1 MGTGPA
7 ISEAKLGA
15 FRGAEKAA
23 RDWPFI
29 AFRVSAAQRARWM
42 QPGPRISRPVATQKE
57 QKEESELGTVS
68 FLHAGDTNDVL
79 LLFLLLARN
88 KAFPEFQVPPRPSI
102 LRPFAFPRAQENT
115 AGVLRR
121 KAPDKKPIK
130 GPCFLGGALSAQRR
144 APRRS
149 ALPASAGSET
159 FRAPPAGHGARAE
172 RAFIP
177 GPAASTRPPR
187 FFRRRNAS
195 NGQTAV
201 SFYFLKISSSLH
213 RVPMKA
219 GKLSVVLTRRFV
231 GAVK

>member
-130 GPCFLGGALSAQRR
+130 GALFSRRRRRPVRAAPGSTSQRCLR
-144 APRRS
+144 
-149 ALPASAGSET
+149 LPAARPFGLL
-159 FRAPPAGHGARAE
+159 PPATGLAPSAHL
-172 RAFIP
+172 F
-177 GPAASTRPPR
+177 
-187 FFRRRNAS
+187 
-195 NGQTAV
+195 
-201 SFYFLKISSSLH
+201 
-213 RVPMKA
+213 RVPRLPPA
-219 GKLSVVLTRRFV
+219 LLASFEEETPRTARPLYLSFFFKEFHPPFTVCQ
-231 GAVK
+231 